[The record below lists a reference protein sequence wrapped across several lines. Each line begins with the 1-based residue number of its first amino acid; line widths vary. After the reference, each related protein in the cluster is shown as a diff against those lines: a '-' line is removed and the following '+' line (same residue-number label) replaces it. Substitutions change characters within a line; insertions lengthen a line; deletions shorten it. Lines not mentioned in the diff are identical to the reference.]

1 MTDLERFAENNSLTL
16 QDATYISRGKSIFC
30 SCGKFKKIFH
40 SPQSKVGK
48 ALFRT
53 CENAQCQPMYGR
65 KRPAQSEKMKHLA
78 VSGSEIYR
86 NTLTQRGKKHNHEVN
101 TVPFLKKKLTKKGY
115 DVENL
120 SDVEV
125 KKLNSQ
131 YESEKVKSRTVRTK
145 VIMRWLQTW
154 EEEFITLVNLLFDVS
169 HATQILDTLSD
180 LDFSKL
186 YLRLHGIKTLRD
198 TSRASK
204 KRKGWFKSERKQGF
218 KCNTQGK
225 EFVITR
231 SGLEGVYIDFF
242 EENNIPWEYE
252 SCIIETIKKDGFH
265 IPDFLIEINS
275 MPIMLEVKGNFY
287 RQEIAEYFQN
297 KVEAAKKYC
306 QQRNIRYVLTT
317 CQKPDLTMQF
327 LELAMVD
334 TYKNKEM

>member
-1 MTDLERFAENNSLTL
+1 MTDLERFAKKNSLTL
-16 QDATYISRGKSIFC
+16 EEATYISRGKHIFC
-30 SCGKFKKIFH
+30 SCGNFKKIFN

-53 CENAQCQPMYGR
+53 CESVQCQPMYGR
-65 KRPAQSEKMKHLA
+65 KRPAHSEKMKNLA
-78 VSGSEIYR
+78 ISGSERYR
-86 NTLTQRGKKHNHEVN
+86 NTLMQKGKKYNHEVN
-101 TVPFLKKKLTKKGY
+101 TVAFLKKKLTKKGY
-115 DVENL
+115 NVENL

-131 YESEKVKSRTVRTK
+131 YESEKVKSRGLRTK
-145 VIMRWLQTW
+145 TIMRWLQTW
-154 EEEFITLVNLLFDVS
+154 EKEFLTLINHLFDIS
-169 HATQILDTLSD
+169 RATQILGTLSD
-180 LDFSKL
+180 SDFSRL

-198 TSRASK
+198 ASRAAK
-204 KRKGWFKSERKQGF
+204 TRKGWFKSEKKQGF

-242 EENNIPWEYE
+242 EANNIPWAYE

-265 IPDFLIEINS
+265 IPDFLIEVNGL
-275 MPIMLEVKGNFY
+275 PIMLEVKGNFY
-287 RQEIAEYFQN
+287 RQEITEYFQN

-317 CQKPDLTMQF
+317 CQKPDPNMQF